1 VDLAGRKLSM
11 MGGALMPD
19 LCAEMAADAAALAGE
34 AGLEGVGRRLSTGVA
49 ALSAATTW
57 MQQNRG
63 ADALAGATAYLR
75 LSGDVIGGW
84 MLARQAVL
92 ARTRAPALA
101 DSRAALARL
110 FADQVLAQAPGVAEG
125 VMAGGADLALLDAA
139 ALAG

>member
-1 VDLAGRKLSM
+1 
-11 MGGALMPD
+11 
-19 LCAEMAADAAALAGE
+19 
-34 AGLEGVGRRLSTGVA
+34 VGRRLASGVA

-63 ADALAGATAYLR
+63 ADALAGATAFLR